1 MMFEQFKQ
9 RAETAHAEVHRFFTK
24 TEALDFLADLLRHE
38 APADGTSP
46 AALIAP
52 CPLLTPADRERLA
65 ALPGVSLAVTRER
78 AAAATF
84 GVSQMDWALA
94 DTGTLV
100 QDATDIALRLVS
112 TLPAVHVALVTT
124 DALVPD
130 LPALLPRLSPAKS
143 RHLAFITGP
152 SRTADIERVL
162 TIGVHGPKRLITLFI
177 DADGITA

>member
-9 RAETAHAEVHRFFTK
+9 RAETAHAEVHRFPTK
-24 TEALDFLADLLRHE
+24 TEAVDFLADLLRRE

-65 ALPGVSLAVTRER
+65 ALPGVSLDVTRER

-124 DALVPD
+124 AALVPD
-130 LPALLPRLSPAKS
+130 LPTLLPRLSPAKS